1 VGIFDEM
8 VKYGHEQLNFFQH
21 KGTGLKAIVA
31 IHDTTLGPALGG
43 CRMRP
48 YETEEDALFDV
59 LRLSRGMTYKC
70 GVADVDNGGGKS
82 VIIGDP
88 NYDKSPELFR
98 VFGRYVEGL
107 GGRFY
112 TGTDMGTTP
121 MDFVHSQRE
130 SSNFVGLPLEYGG
143 SGNTAIPT
151 ALGVFQG
158 IRATAKVLWG
168 HEDLTGKR
176 FAVQGVGKVGAL
188 TVERLVEAGAQV
200 YITDIYQPFIEE
212 VVEKTPPVQMLG
224 VVRPEEI
231 YSLDVD
237 MFVPCALGAIINDD
251 TIPHLKCK
259 AVVGSANN
267 QLLDMDRHG
276 QMLHEKGILY
286 APDYLVN
293 AGGLI
298 QVADEMKGYNPERVL
313 AKTNSIYEMLLQ
325 VYKLSAEQNIPTWLA
340 ADRLVEERIASVED
354 FKSIRV
360 GGSKG

>member
-1 VGIFDEM
+1 MSIFEQM
-8 VKYGHEQLNFFQH
+8 AKYGHEQVNFFQH
-21 KGTGLKAIVA
+21 RDTKLKAIVA
-31 IHDTTLGPALGG
+31 IHNTTMGPALGG

-48 YETEEDALFDV
+48 YESEEEALFDV

-82 VIIGDP
+82 VLIGDP
-88 NYDKSPELFR
+88 NTDKSVEMFR
-98 VFGRYVEGL
+98 VFGRFVQGL

-121 MDFVHSQRE
+121 QDFVHSQRE
-130 SSNFVGLPLEYGG
+130 SNCFVGLPLEYGG

-158 IRATAKVLWG
+158 IRATANVLWG

-188 TVERLVEAGAQV
+188 LIEHLVQAGAQV
-200 YITDIYQPFIEE
+200 YITDIYQPFIDA
-212 VVEKTPPVQMLG
+212 VVASTPAVNMLG
-224 VVRPEEI
+224 VVAPDEI
-231 YSLDVD
+231 YGLDVD
-237 MFVPCALGAIINDD
+237 MFVPCALGAIVNDD
-251 TIPHLKCK
+251 TIPKLKCK
-259 AVVGSANN
+259 AIVGSANN
-267 QLLDMDRHG
+267 QLLDMDLHG
-276 QMLHEKGILY
+276 KMLHERGILY

-298 QVADEMKGYNPERVL
+298 QVADELKGYVPERVL

-325 VYKLSAEQNIPTWLA
+325 VYKLSSEQNIPTWLA
-340 ADRLVEERIASVED
+340 ADRLVEERIARVADLKSV
-354 FKSIRV
+354 RV
-360 GGSKG
+360 

>member
-1 VGIFDEM
+1 MGIFDEM
-8 VKYGHEQLNFFQH
+8 AKYGHEQLHFFQH
-21 KGTGLKAIVA
+21 RGTKLKAIVA

-88 NYDKSPELFR
+88 NTDKSPEMFR
-98 VFGRYVEGL
+98 AFGRFVGSL

-121 MDFVHSQRE
+121 MDFVHASRE
-130 SSNFVGLPLEYGG
+130 AQHGGFVGLPEEYGG

-151 ALGVFQG
+151 ALGVYQG

-188 TVERLVEAGAQV
+188 TVERLVAAGAQV
-200 YITDIYQPFIEE
+200 YITDVYQPF
-212 VVEKTPPVQMLG
+212 VDALVAKVPPVQMLG
-224 VVRPEEI
+224 VVAPDEI
-231 YSLDVD
+231 YGLDVD
-237 MFVPCALGAIINDD
+237 MFVPCALGAIVNDE
-251 TIPHLKCK
+251 TIPQFKCK
-259 AVVGSANN
+259 AIVGSANN
-267 QLLDMDRHG
+267 QLLDMEKHG
-276 QMLHEKGILY
+276 KMLHEKGILY

-298 QVADEMKGYNPERVL
+298 QVADELKGYVEARVM

-325 VYKLSAEQNIPTWLA
+325 VYALSTEQNIPTWLA
-340 ADRLVEERIASVED
+340 ADRLVEERIARVED
-354 FKSIRV
+354 LKSMF
-360 GGSKG
+360 SL

>member
-1 VGIFDEM
+1 VSIFEQM
-8 VKYGHEQLNFFQH
+8 AKYGHEQVHFFQH
-21 KGTGLKAIVA
+21 RNTKLKAIVA
-31 IHDTTLGPALGG
+31 IHDTTMGPALGG

-48 YETEEDALFDV
+48 YESEEEALFDV

-82 VIIGDP
+82 VLIGDP
-88 NYDKSPELFR
+88 NTDKSVEMFR
-98 VFGRYVEGL
+98 VFGRFVQGL

-121 MDFVHSQRE
+121 QDFVNSQRE
-130 SSNFVGLPLEYGG
+130 SNCFVGLPLEYGG

-151 ALGVFQG
+151 ALGVYQG
-158 IRATAKVLWG
+158 IRATANVLWG

-188 TVERLVEAGAQV
+188 LIEHLVQAGAQV
-200 YITDIYQPFIEE
+200 YITDIYQPFIDA
-212 VVEKTPPVQMLG
+212 VVSSTPAVNMLG
-224 VVRPEEI
+224 VVAPDEI
-231 YSLDVD
+231 YGLDVD
-237 MFVPCALGAIINDD
+237 MFVPCALGAIVNDD
-251 TIPHLKCK
+251 TIPKFKCK
-259 AVVGSANN
+259 AIVGSANN

-276 QMLHEKGILY
+276 KMLHERGILY

-298 QVADEMKGYNPERVL
+298 QVADELKGYVPERVL

-325 VYKLSAEQNIPTWLA
+325 VYKLSSEQNIPTWLA
-340 ADRLVEERIASVED
+340 ADRLVEERIARVADLKSVR
-354 FKSIRV
+354 I
-360 GGSKG
+360 

>member
-1 VGIFDEM
+1 MLSIFEQM
-8 VKYGHEQLNFFQH
+8 AKYGHEQVNFFQH
-21 KGTGLKAIVA
+21 RDTKLKAIVA
-31 IHDTTLGPALGG
+31 IHNTTMGPALGG

-48 YETEEDALFDV
+48 YETEEEALFDV

-82 VIIGDP
+82 VLIGDP
-88 NYDKSPELFR
+88 NTDKSVEMFR
-98 VFGRYVEGL
+98 VFGRFVQGM

-121 MDFVHSQRE
+121 QDFVHSQRE
-130 SSNFVGLPLEYGG
+130 SNCFVGLPLEYGG

-151 ALGVFQG
+151 ALGVYQG

-188 TVERLVEAGAQV
+188 LIEHLVQAGAQV
-200 YITDIYQPFIEE
+200 YITDIYQPFIDA
-212 VVEKTPPVQMLG
+212 VVTNTPAVNLLG
-224 VVRPEEI
+224 VVAPDEI
-231 YSLDVD
+231 YGLDVD
-237 MFVPCALGAIINDD
+237 MFVPCALGAIVNDD
-251 TIPHLKCK
+251 TIPQLKCK
-259 AVVGSANN
+259 AIVGSANN

-276 QMLHEKGILY
+276 KMLHEKGILY

-298 QVADEMKGYNPERVL
+298 QVADELKGYVPERVL

-325 VYKLSAEQNIPTWLA
+325 VYKLSSEQDIPTWLA
-340 ADRLVEERIASVED
+340 ADRLVEERIERVADLKSVR
-354 FKSIRV
+354 I
-360 GGSKG
+360 

>member
-1 VGIFDEM
+1 MLSIFEQM
-8 VKYGHEQLNFFQH
+8 AKYGHEQVTFFQH
-21 KGTGLKAIVA
+21 RDTKLKAIVA
-31 IHDTTLGPALGG
+31 IHNTTMGPALGG

-48 YETEEDALFDV
+48 YETEEEALFDV

-82 VIIGDP
+82 VLIGDP
-88 NYDKSPELFR
+88 NTDKSVEMFR
-98 VFGRYVEGL
+98 VFGRFVQGM

-121 MDFVHSQRE
+121 QDFVHSQRE
-130 SSNFVGLPLEYGG
+130 SSCFVGLPLEYGG

-151 ALGVFQG
+151 ALGVYQG

-188 TVERLVEAGAQV
+188 LIEHLVQAGAQV
-200 YITDIYQPFIEE
+200 YITDIYQPFIDA
-212 VVEKTPPVQMLG
+212 VVANTPAVNLLG
-224 VVRPEEI
+224 VVAPDEI
-231 YSLDVD
+231 YGLDVD
-237 MFVPCALGAIINDD
+237 MFVPCALGAIVNDD
-251 TIPHLKCK
+251 TIPQLNCK
-259 AVVGSANN
+259 AIVGSANN

-276 QMLHEKGILY
+276 KMLHDKGILY

-298 QVADEMKGYNPERVL
+298 QVADELKGYVPERVL

-325 VYKLSAEQNIPTWLA
+325 VYKLSSEQDIPTWLA
-340 ADRLVEERIASVED
+340 ADRLVEERIERVADLKSVR
-354 FKSIRV
+354 I
-360 GGSKG
+360 

>member
-1 VGIFDEM
+1 VITVSIFEQM
-8 VKYGHEQLNFFQH
+8 AKYGHEQVHFFQH
-21 KGTGLKAIVA
+21 RDTKLKAIVA
-31 IHDTTLGPALGG
+31 IHNTIMGPALGG

-48 YETEEDALFDV
+48 YETEEEALFDV

-88 NYDKSPELFR
+88 NTDKSVELFR
-98 VFGRYVEGL
+98 VFGRYVQGL

-121 MDFVHSQRE
+121 QDFVHSQRE
-130 SSNFVGLPLEYGG
+130 SNCFVGLPLEYGG

-176 FAVQGVGKVGAL
+176 LAIQGVGKVGAL
-188 TVERLVEAGAQV
+188 LIQHLVQAGAQV
-200 YITDIYQPFIEE
+200 YITDIYQPFIDA
-212 VVEKTPPVQMLG
+212 VVASTPSVNLLG
-224 VVRPEEI
+224 VVNPDEV
-231 YSLDVD
+231 YDLDVD
-237 MFVPCALGAIINDD
+237 IFVPCALGAIINDE
-251 TIPHLKCK
+251 TIPQLKCS
-259 AVVGSANN
+259 AIVGSANN
-267 QLLDMDRHG
+267 QLLDMDKHG
-276 QMLHEKGILY
+276 KMLHERGILY

-298 QVADEMKGYNPERVL
+298 QVADELKGYVPERVL

-340 ADRLVEERIASVED
+340 ADRLVEERIARVADLKSV
-354 FKSIRV
+354 RV
-360 GGSKG
+360 